1 MKKFIMWKCDMC
13 EAVFEFDVEVPPL
26 RCPDCFSPKDHLHC
40 VDENV
45 SKNSD
50 ANDAHQK
57 QS

>member
-1 MKKFIMWKCDMC
+1 MWKCDMC